1 MKKLVILLILTHLF
15 ISCTSNSGENLIEEL
30 KYLIEKAWISQ
41 NENKSALIEAVLAHK
56 KNVVEY
62 LLSKGADPN
71 FNEYDPEITVLE
83 AAFLAFDYEIAAIL
97 LRNGASADIFRKRAD
112 DFRIY
117 PFFAMIPKECIP
129 PKMKKATYNQN
140 IRKIVPILLQNG
152 AVLRNFIFPVSKM
165 CECKN
170 QELVEFMISIGFDP
184 EWQFNNSTIGDYCR
198 NQGIEISEE
207 IIKNSIALDKTRK
220 NEELKQKIL
229 LQIIQQQIDRYKDY
243 YPCTTIRALTKPF
256 FSYEINKE
264 GIKRSNSL
272 IAGAIKNNCTTKIGK
287 ETIEQFFAENR
298 EPIIIRGAEYF
309 SCKNTGFTS
318 DTACLEQIDGQAV
331 YREENC
337 PRPSSEHTIPRL
349 IFSAP
354 YLDPKTNLVFI
365 YKHWFSGSFG
375 ANGSLLVYEL
385 KSDGTLEYKYGIGLF
400 RS

>member
-1 MKKLVILLILTHLF
+1 MKKLVILLVLTHLF
-15 ISCTSNSGENLIEEL
+15 ISCTSNSGENLTEEL
-30 KYLIEKAWISQ
+30 KYLIEKTWISP

-71 FNEYDPEITVLE
+71 LNEYDHEATVLE
-83 AAFLAFDYEIAAIL
+83 AAFLTFDYEIAEL
-97 LRNGASADIFRKRAD
+97 LLKNGASANIFKKRND

-129 PKMKKATYNQN
+129 PKMDKAAYNQS
-140 IRKIVPILLQNG
+140 IKKIVPLLLKNG
-152 AVLRNFIFPVSKM
+152 ATLRNFIFPVSKM
-165 CECKN
+165 CGCKN
-170 QELVEFMISIGFDP
+170 QELVEFMISMGFDP
-184 EWQFNNSTIGDYCR
+184 EWQFNDTSIGDYCK

-207 IIKNSIALDKTRK
+207 IIKNSSALDKTRK

-229 LQIIQQQIDRYKDY
+229 LQIIQQEIDRYKDY

-256 FSYEINKE
+256 FSYEINKG

-272 IAGAIKNNCTTKIGK
+272 ITGAIKSKCTTKIGK

-337 PRPSSEHTIPRL
+337 PKPSSEHPIPRL

-385 KSDGTLEYKYGIGLF
+385 KSDGTLVYKYGIGLF
-400 RS
+400 MS

>member
-71 FNEYDPEITVLE
+71 FNEYDHEITVLE

-117 PFFAMIPKECIP
+117 PFFTIVPKECVP
-129 PKMKKATYNQN
+129 PKMDKTSYDNAVKNL
-140 IRKIVPILLQNG
+140 VPLLLKNG
-152 AVLRNFIFPVSKM
+152 ATLRNFIFPISKM

-207 IIKNSIALDKTRK
+207 IIKNSSALDKTRK

-229 LQIIQQQIDRYKDY
+229 LQIIQQQIDRYKEY
-243 YPCTTIRALTKPF
+243 YPCTTIRALTQPF

-318 DTACLEQIDGQAV
+318 DTACLEQIDGQV
-331 YREENC
+331 FYREENC

-385 KSDGTLEYKYGIGLF
+385 KSDGTLEYKYGVGLF

>member
-30 KYLIEKAWISQ
+30 KYLIEKAWISP

-83 AAFLAFDYEIAAIL
+83 AAFLTFDYEIAAIL
-97 LRNGASADIFRKRAD
+97 LRNGASADIFKKRAD

-129 PKMKKATYNQN
+129 PKMEKATYNQN
-140 IRKIVPILLQNG
+140 IRKIVPLLLQNG

-170 QELVEFMISIGFDP
+170 QELVEFMISIGFDQ

-207 IIKNSIALDKTRK
+207 IIKNSGALDKTRK

-229 LQIIQQQIDRYKDY
+229 LQIIKHEIDRYKDY
-243 YPCTTIRALTKPF
+243 YPCTTIRALTQPF
-256 FSYEINKE
+256 FSYEINKG

-272 IAGAIKNNCTTKIGK
+272 IAGAIKSKCSTKIGK

-337 PRPSSEHTIPRL
+337 PKPSSEHPIPRL

-385 KSDGTLEYKYGIGLF
+385 KSDGTLEYKYGVGLF

>member
-1 MKKLVILLILTHLF
+1 MKKLVILLVLTHLF
-15 ISCTSNSGENLIEEL
+15 ISCTSNSGENLTEEL
-30 KYLIEKAWISQ
+30 KYLIEKTWISP

-71 FNEYDPEITVLE
+71 LNEYDHEATVLE
-83 AAFLAFDYEIAAIL
+83 AAFLTFDYEIAEL
-97 LRNGASADIFRKRAD
+97 LLKNGASANIFKKRND

-129 PKMKKATYNQN
+129 PKMDKATYNQS
-140 IRKIVPILLQNG
+140 IKKIVPLLLKNG
-152 AVLRNFIFPVSKM
+152 ATLRDFIFPVSKM
-165 CECKN
+165 CGCKN
-170 QELVEFMISIGFDP
+170 QELVEFMISMGFDP
-184 EWQFNNSTIGDYCR
+184 EWQFNDTSIGDYCK

-207 IIKNSIALDKTRK
+207 IIKNSSALDKTRK

-229 LQIIQQQIDRYKDY
+229 LQIIQQEIDRYKDY

-256 FSYEINKE
+256 FSYEINKG
-264 GIKRSNSL
+264 GIKKSDSL
-272 IAGAIKNNCTTKIGK
+272 ITGAIKSKCTTKIGK

-309 SCKNTGFTS
+309 SCKNTGFAS

-337 PRPSSEHTIPRL
+337 PQPSPKHPRL

-385 KSDGTLEYKYGIGLF
+385 KSDGTLEYKYGVGLF

>member
-1 MKKLVILLILTHLF
+1 MKKLLILLVLTHLF

-30 KYLIEKAWISQ
+30 KYLWISP
-41 NENKSALIEAVLAHK
+41 NEKKSALIEAVLTHK

-71 FNEYDPEITVLE
+71 FNEYDHEITVLE

-129 PKMKKATYNQN
+129 PKMEKATYNQK
-140 IRKIVPILLQNG
+140 IRKIVPLLLQNG

-170 QELVEFMISIGFDP
+170 QELVEFMISTGFDP
-184 EWQFNNSTIGDYCR
+184 EWQFNDSTIGDYCR

-207 IIKNSIALDKTRK
+207 IIKNSSALDKTRK

-229 LQIIQQQIDRYKDY
+229 LQIIRQEIDRYKDY

-256 FSYEINKE
+256 FSYEISKG
-264 GIKRSNSL
+264 GINRSNPL
-272 IAGAIKNNCTTKIGK
+272 IAGAIKNNCSTKIGK
-287 ETIEQFFAENR
+287 EAVEQFFAENR
-298 EPIIIRGAEYF
+298 EPVIIRGAEYF
-309 SCKNTGFTS
+309 SCKNSGFTS
-318 DTACLEQIDGQAV
+318 DTACLEQIDGQPV

-337 PRPSSEHTIPRL
+337 PKPSLEYPRPRL
-349 IFSAP
+349 TFSAP